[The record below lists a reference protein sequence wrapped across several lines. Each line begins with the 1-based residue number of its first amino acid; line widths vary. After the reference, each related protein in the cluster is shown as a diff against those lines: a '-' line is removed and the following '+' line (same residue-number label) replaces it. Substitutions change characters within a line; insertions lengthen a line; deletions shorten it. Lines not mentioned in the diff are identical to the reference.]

1 MLLLCNGRREKSER
15 EFRRIEILLSFEG
28 FVEMKE
34 S

>member
-15 EFRRIEILLSFEG
+15 EYWRIEILLSFEG